1 MKYKRRF
8 LIFLFSSI
16 TLLFFS
22 TCKKEFIQNKIVE
35 KQAKTIFYSPD
46 IQPIQFTNRF
56 GYEKGKIGNIDFN
69 KKRQFLEVHAS
80 ASTNGIYYILGHS
93 DGSKIKFSDSEKY
106 GTGNEPNISI
116 NDQGIFVEVHQSGKI
131 VFPSGLFYYVGKH
144 NGDKIDLGESN
155 SYDKGKIP
163 KVSINNDN
171 VVVEVHQSLKSTD
184 LYYHVG
190 TVNPETKKIDFEKG
204 RLTATIYDKI
214 MPRLIAMQKYGY
226 IRYKLA
232 EALSLEKKHSQRLFE
247 LLLMNHG
254 INKNHIW
261 KIELKDFKSLM
272 YCENKYKN
280 RIQDFNKYVLIP
292 TLEDINKNTSVNAK
306 CEVVKEG
313 RINYLIFVIKVRE
326 KLQKGKEKLDIK
338 KLDERSLRCW
348 RKLEEFGI
356 IKDDLLRKI
365 VLNEDLQSKFWKWL
379 SKNNDNIK
387 NGYFNNV
394 AGLILSY
401 LNVK

>member
-1 MKYKRRF
+1 MESRENNYEPNAMVILKPNYSFYERKIIYH
-8 LIFLFSSI
+8 LINQIPPEYEHVKGTNFEVDMPISKELQSLHRTSI
-16 TLLFFS
+16 
-22 TCKKEFIQNKIVE
+22 
-35 KQAKTIFYSPD
+35 KQATETLTSVKVRNETEYSYGVFVPF
-46 IQPIQFTNRF
+46 P
-56 GYEKGKIGNIDFN
+56 
-69 KKRQFLEVHAS
+69 EV
-80 ASTNGIYYILGHS
+80 
-93 DGSKIKFSDSEKY
+93 
-106 GTGNEPNISI
+106 
-116 NDQGIFVEVHQSGKI
+116 
-131 VFPSGLFYYVGKH
+131 
-144 NGDKIDLGESN
+144 
-155 SYDKGKIP
+155 
-163 KVSINNDN
+163 
-171 VVVEVHQSLKSTD
+171 
-184 LYYHVG
+184 
-190 TVNPETKKIDFEKG
+190 KIDFEKG